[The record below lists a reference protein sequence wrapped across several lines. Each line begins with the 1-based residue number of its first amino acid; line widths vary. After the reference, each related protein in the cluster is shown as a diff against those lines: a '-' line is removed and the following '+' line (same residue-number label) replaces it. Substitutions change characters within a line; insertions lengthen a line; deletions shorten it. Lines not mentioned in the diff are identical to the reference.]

1 MQNAQLQTRPSPSDI
16 ATNYDGGKWL
26 CLLRLLVDSGLPISP
41 GRRGENE
48 KKVVRHDDICVSD
61 LSVYMFIYTH
71 IYYTV
76 VLLTGKRAVPE
87 LEVHIPGYAL
97 TFPGTSLLY
106 CRAVH
111 EHMSLLELMRDFG
124 T

>member
-1 MQNAQLQTRPSPSDI
+1 MFVYSILDYWLGHRCKTLSYRPRPSPSDI

-71 IYYTV
+71 
-76 VLLTGKRAVPE
+76 
-87 LEVHIPGYAL
+87 
-97 TFPGTSLLY
+97 LLY
-106 CRAVH
+106 YRAAVFCFWK
-111 EHMSLLELMRDFG
+111 SVS
-124 T
+124 